1 MSGNFDME
9 IKYSWLQSYF
19 KDKLPE
25 PEKLAE
31 ILTMHSLEVEAAEK
45 KGGDYIFN
53 MAVLPNRA
61 FDYIDHLGAVRDISA
76 VLRIDANA
84 PAPSREK
91 CRVVSM
97 KFSDIEKILGASIP
111 EKEVID
117 ILTRLGMEVNK
128 KNDQV
133 SIKIPDSRPDIEL
146 KEDITEEIARIYGYE
161 KIEAKAPEG
170 ILAPP
175 ERNDNFFYAG
185 VARRIL
191 TGLGFDEV
199 YNYSFAKRGDLELEN
214 PPSKDK
220 GFLRSNLAQGL
231 EENYKNNSKYFKN
244 IKIFELGKIFPV
256 HGECLSLG
264 AISNKADFYEMKGV
278 VDALLSGLGIDDF
291 FYKDHDNRVA
301 EVRVDGK
308 AIGHIDTNSFE
319 LNFDELVRL
328 ADESVEYNPISKYP
342 SIVRDVAVF
351 VPLNEKVENVLDV
364 IENTAGKLLVN
375 TDLFDIYENDER
387 KSMAFHL
394 MFQSQ
399 EKTLTDE
406 EVNRVMN
413 KIFGALE
420 ANPDWEVR
428 K

>member
-1 MSGNFDME
+1 ME

-31 ILTMHSLEVEAAEK
+31 ILTMHSLEVESAEK
-45 KGGDYIFN
+45 KDSDYVFDT
-53 MAVLPNRA
+53 AVLPNRI
-61 FDYIDHLGAVRDISA
+61 FDYIDHLGIVKDISA
-76 VLRIDANA
+76 VLKLDATA
-84 PAPSREK
+84 PALSYDKR
-91 CRVVSM
+91 RAVS
-97 KFSDIEKILGASIP
+97 FRFGDIEKILGASIP

-128 KNDQV
+128 KDDQV

-146 KEDITEEIARIYGYE
+146 KEDVIEEIARIYGYE

-175 ERNDNFFYAG
+175 ERNDNFFYTAA
-185 VARRIL
+185 ARRIL

-199 YNYSFAKRGDLELEN
+199 YNYSFAKKGDWELEN

-220 GFLRSNLAQGL
+220 GFLRTNLAQGL

-256 HGECLSLG
+256 HGERLSLG

-278 VDALLSGLGIDDF
+278 VDTLLSGLGIDDF
-291 FYKDHDNRVA
+291 FYKDRDNRVA

-319 LNFDELVRL
+319 LDFDELARL
-328 ADESVEYNPISKYP
+328 ADENVEYKPISKYP

-364 IENTAGKLLVN
+364 IENTAGELL
-375 TDLFDIYENDER
+375 TDSDLFDIYENDER

-394 MFQSQ
+394 IFQSQ

-406 EVNRVMN
+406 EVNSVMN

-420 ANPDWEVR
+420 ANSDWEVR
-428 K
+428 R